1 MTPRVQQWKPA
12 LKDEEGV
19 ILGKADLLLGWAVP
33 FFIVVGM
40 LLYWFVYMSIGAP
53 ELPRP
58 GGREP

>member
-33 FFIVVGM
+33 FFTVVGM
-40 LLYWFVYMSIGAP
+40 LLY
-53 ELPRP
+53 
-58 GGREP
+58 

>member
-40 LLYWFVYMSIGAP
+40 LLYWFCLYVYWCSRAP
-53 ELPRP
+53 ETRW
-58 GGREP
+58 